1 MIQNRNQVP
10 INICVSNLKAE
21 MTQQGSQNG
30 SKMAPKSLQVGP
42 KIGSQ
47 TICLHVNNS
56 SPSVRAQKPLR
67 KPIWDRFGAHLGSIW
82 APFLMDF
89 EQLWTYKEALD
100 MIMDRFPLAM
110 SNNIPI

>member
-1 MIQNRNQVP
+1 
-10 INICVSNLKAE
+10 
-21 MTQQGSQNG
+21 
-30 SKMAPKSLQVGP
+30 MAPKSLQVAP

-47 TICLHVNNS
+47 AIFLHVNPS
-56 SPSVRAQKPLR
+56 SPSVPAQRPLR
-67 KPIWDRFGAHLGSIW
+67 KLIWDRYGAHLGSIW
-82 APFLMDF
+82 APLLMDF

>member
-1 MIQNRNQVP
+1 
-10 INICVSNLKAE
+10 
-21 MTQQGSQNG
+21 MTQNGSQNDP
-30 SKMAPKSLQVGP
+30 KMAPKSLQVGP

-67 KPIWDRFGAHLGSIW
+67 KPIWDRFGTHLGSIW